1 MDLKNWYIY
10 IMEHYPAI
18 RNNEIMSFEEKWM
31 ELEITTLSKITQAQK
46 AKYHI
51 FAIQSRPKMMMM
63 KK

>member
-1 MDLKNWYIY
+1 
-10 IMEHYPAI
+10 MEHYPAI